1 MKLGYAIGIQDSTK
15 HKQRGNIYAMYHP
28 PVELIT
34 AEGQWVKQRIWIFKG
49 LEGTVVINNICSY
62 TGKDNIILAS

>member
-1 MKLGYAIGIQDSTK
+1 
-15 HKQRGNIYAMYHP
+15 MYHP

-34 AEGQWVKQRIWIFKG
+34 AEGQWVKQSIWIFKG